1 MAPPPPPP
9 LSLSSPLPS
18 RLPPRSASKSAPSL
32 FSPRSPVPKVETE
45 RFFKLTSRESGGGR
59 EIGKFFLFVSFSP
72 TQCIHSLIGFSLS
85 LFAVLVR
92 LQVGV
97 EQGGVR
103 RSGTASRPLGPHL
116 EAGHR
121 TLQQVSTNSNI
132 FYTGGGREKAF
143 PSKLLS
149 FDPLPR
155 PLGRGHVY
163 PIDPLPCPP
172 SPLFAP
178 DSWVAS
184 PSLPARKFRRGW
196 ALGTTR
202 TLPLLPHPQ
211 FSWSSSSSSYSAFVR
226 PSFRPSA
233 LFAHYLCRARQGEL
247 YVRSEGRARFLP
259 SFRGGEER

>member
-1 MAPPPPPP
+1 M
-9 LSLSSPLPS
+9 
-18 RLPPRSASKSAPSL
+18 
-32 FSPRSPVPKVETE
+32 PKVETE

-132 FYTGGGREKAF
+132 FYTRRGKREGISVEIAF
-143 PSKLLS
+143 VRSPSS
-149 FDPLPR
+149 SSR
-155 PLGRGHVY
+155 AGHVY

-202 TLPLLPHPQ
+202 TPPLPHPQ